1 MATIS
6 QTYTFVAGAI
16 PTAAQWNSNWTT
28 VINAING
35 NLDANNVDTSAV
47 ATLATANTWTA
58 DQTFNDSVKV
68 TLGSG
73 GDADLYY
80 DGTDVVLNTAVF
92 GTGDF
97 VVTGGSIEL
106 DDSEGVTLGTGK
118 DATLQYDGTNVVL
131 TTDAVGTGVLVVSND
146 IRSDTDSTDDLG
158 STSVRWANL
167 YVDDITLTT
176 TITAGTSVVANTMT
190 LATGSIT
197 DTTGAISFG
206 NENLTTTGTLNAG
219 ATTVSSLTTGG
230 TIVSDTTNTDD
241 IGTSSVFF
249 RTGYFQSGWQHP
261 LRIGACRL
269 WEDATN
275 GRLMYKY
282 NSDPVSETDGNEFM
296 VG

>member
-1 MATIS
+1 MATMTAQGTLPAAGNDMVAAPITDTFNHIIN
-6 QTYTFVAGAI
+6 TY
-16 PTAAQWNSNWTT
+16 
-28 VINAING
+28 NG
-35 NLDANNVDTSAV
+35 NNIDENNVDYSSADGVMVLAQAQTRTAALILTSTFTVGVDDTGHDVKFFGATSGKSFLWDESLDQLTITGKQTISETLGVTGV
-47 ATLATANTWTA
+47 ATFTA
-58 DQTFNDSVKV
+58 QTVH
-68 TLGSG
+68 SG
-73 GDADLYY
+73 GIQS
-80 DGTDVVLNTAVF
+80 
-92 GTGDF
+92 
-97 VVTGGSIEL
+97 GGNI
-106 DDSEGVTLGTGK
+106 V
-118 DATLQYDGTNVVL
+118 
-131 TTDAVGTGVLVVSND
+131 
-146 IRSDTDSTDDLG
+146 SDTNSTDDLG